1 MAKRLGDKAFSL
13 CRDACTLP
21 LVCERRKVLGMAGRK
36 SWTIA
41 GMDEQARAEAV
52 AAAERAGMPVHEW
65 IEQAV
70 RQALQPGADH
80 APPEGVE
87 IEELEAMVR
96 RVVAEELR
104 PMRETLDRLEA
115 RAVATADAG
124 GGPVTFTRERIRHRR
139 SR

>member
-1 MAKRLGDKAFSL
+1 
-13 CRDACTLP
+13 
-21 LVCERRKVLGMAGRK
+21 MAGRK

-70 RQALQPGADH
+70 RQALQPEPDH
-80 APPEGVE
+80 ASPEGVE

-104 PMRETLDRLEA
+104 PVREALGRLEA
-115 RAVATADAG
+115 LAAVPAPRG
-124 GGPVTFTRERIRHRR
+124 GGRVT
-139 SR
+139 